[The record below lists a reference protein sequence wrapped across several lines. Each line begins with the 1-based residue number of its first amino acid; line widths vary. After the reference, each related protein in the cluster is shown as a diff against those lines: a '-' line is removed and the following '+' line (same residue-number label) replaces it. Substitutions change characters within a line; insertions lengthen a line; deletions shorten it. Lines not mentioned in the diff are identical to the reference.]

1 MIDAKIRVE
10 WVRITVIL
18 AFLIGIISS
27 FKLWTSD
34 RVFPLSPIVDN
45 FTVSNSLNYYVFGV
59 FIGTLILFLLKFNRI
74 TLIFFLTVLVFLI
87 FQDQN
92 RIQPWVYFYGL
103 ILVSFFNKDTVK
115 REQDILTT
123 VQIIVVFLYFWSGVH
138 KINASFLNVEFPQM
152 LSDLF
157 KNTEGKFIDS
167 IKKVSFSIPTIEI
180 ICAAL
185 LILKKT
191 RQIGFWISVL
201 SHVFIIVLL
210 SPLGLTHNSIVIP
223 WNLAI
228 ILLNFIVFYKNNEPI
243 RIGNWRIALMIWF
256 VGIMPIFNLLNFWDD
271 YLSWSLYSS
280 KNKLFYIAV
289 SEKYWTNVNRGH
301 EKVLLELPNNTQ
313 GGYIIDV
320 NKWSLYEMNV
330 PVNPEQR
337 IFQKIG
343 VHFCKYNI
351 PDSDL
356 LFLMYFRPMKDG
368 NLVKWT
374 CAEYPLSK
382 NEVLR

>member
-1 MIDAKIRVE
+1 
-10 WVRITVIL
+10 
-18 AFLIGIISS
+18 
-27 FKLWTSD
+27 
-34 RVFPLSPIVDN
+34 
-45 FTVSNSLNYYVFGV
+45 
-59 FIGTLILFLLKFNRI
+59 
-74 TLIFFLTVLVFLI
+74 
-87 FQDQN
+87 
-92 RIQPWVYFYGL
+92 
-103 ILVSFFNKDTVK
+103 
-115 REQDILTT
+115 
-123 VQIIVVFLYFWSGVH
+123 
-138 KINASFLNVEFPQM
+138 
-152 LSDLF
+152 
-157 KNTEGKFIDS
+157 
-167 IKKVSFSIPTIEI
+167 
-180 ICAAL
+180 
-185 LILKKT
+185 
-191 RQIGFWISVL
+191 
-201 SHVFIIVLL
+201 
-210 SPLGLTHNSIVIP
+210 
-223 WNLAI
+223 
-228 ILLNFIVFYKNNEPI
+228 
-243 RIGNWRIALMIWF
+243 
-256 VGIMPIFNLLNFWDD
+256 LNFWDD